1 MGQWVRL
8 LIAVLL
14 LTGCS
19 SYAVPRYGVSV
30 TNVTALKQTGAPP
43 TSVGKFTA
51 TGESKHA
58 ITCRA
63 VGPIKT
69 PDERPFEEYVRK
81 ALIDELQLAG
91 AYGESAPVV
100 LTGNLDRVDFSST
113 EGKWMLAVTVTS
125 SNGRTLTV
133 ANDHEYETSYVAEK
147 ACALTA
153 QAFGPAVQT
162 LIGKLV
168 HHPEFTALLNAT
180 SPDDRSRTSGR

>member
-1 MGQWVRL
+1 
-8 LIAVLL
+8 
-14 LTGCS
+14 
-19 SYAVPRYGVSV
+19 
-30 TNVTALKQTGAPP
+30 
-43 TSVGKFTA
+43 
-51 TGESKHA
+51 
-58 ITCRA
+58 
-63 VGPIKT
+63 
-69 PDERPFEEYVRK
+69 
-81 ALIDELQLAG
+81 
-91 AYGESAPVV
+91 V

>member
-1 MGQWVRL
+1 MRHWLVSL
-8 LIAVLL
+8 LAIGL

-19 SYAVPRYGVSV
+19 SYAVSRYGASV
-30 TNVTALKQTGAPP
+30 PNVTALRQMGGAPV
-43 TSVGKFTA
+43 SVGKFSA
-51 TGESKHA
+51 TGESKKE

-91 AYGESAPVV
+91 IYAESAPVT
-100 LTGNLDRVDFSST
+100 LTGNLDKMDFSST
-113 EGKWMLAVTVTS
+113 DGKWMLAMSVKS
-125 SNGRTLTV
+125 SNGRALTV
-133 ANDHEYETSYVAEK
+133 ANDHAYDTSFIGEK

-168 HHPEFTALLNAT
+168 HHPDFPEQLK
-180 SPDDRSRTSGR
+180 

>member
-1 MGQWVRL
+1 MRHWLVSL
-8 LIAVLL
+8 LAISL

-19 SYAVPRYGVSV
+19 SYAVSRYGASV
-30 TNVTALKQTGAPP
+30 TSVTALRQMGGAPV
-43 TSVGKFTA
+43 SVGNFST
-51 TGESKHA
+51 TGESKKE

-91 AYGESAPVV
+91 LYAESAPVT
-100 LTGNLDRVDFSST
+100 LTGNLDKMDFNST
-113 EGKWMLAVTVTS
+113 DGKWMMAMSVKS
-125 SNGRTLTV
+125 SNGRALTV
-133 ANDHEYETSYVAEK
+133 TNDHAYDTSFIGEK

-168 HHPEFTALLNAT
+168 HHPDFPGLLK
-180 SPDDRSRTSGR
+180 